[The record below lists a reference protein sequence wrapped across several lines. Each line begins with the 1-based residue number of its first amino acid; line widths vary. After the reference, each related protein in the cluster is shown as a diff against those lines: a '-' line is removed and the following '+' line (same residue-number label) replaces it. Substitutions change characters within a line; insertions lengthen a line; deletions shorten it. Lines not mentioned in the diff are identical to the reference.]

1 MTYRTTLS
9 RTWWLKH
16 NAFKAYMLR
25 EATVLPLTFFILC
38 LVSGV
43 YCLWQGESQWNH
55 WQTAMGQPLVLA
67 LNLLAFFASLFHAWT
82 FFQLFPRVM
91 PIRMGHIS
99 VPANVLIAGQ
109 WAAVLSVMVLFS
121 WLFWGNL

>member
-1 MTYRTTLS
+1 MTYHTSLS

-38 LVSGV
+38 LVSGIFS
-43 YCLWQGESQWNH
+43 LWQGESQWLN
-55 WQTAMGQPLVLA
+55 WQVAMAQPWVLVINLIA
-67 LNLLAFFASLFHAWT
+67 LMASLFHAWT
-82 FFQLFPRVM
+82 FFVLFPRVM
-91 PIRMGHIS
+91 PIRIGEIT
-99 VPANVLIAGQ
+99 VPANLLVAGQ
-109 WAAVLSVMVLFS
+109 WAGVFSVIILFF